1 MSGGKLSIAQS
12 HEEPHYFS
20 RVRILEHIEREPI
33 HNLLFLERQ
42 SDWQSALYSV
52 SSQKTLM
59 SHPRTPENCLPN
71 RATSNAAIA
80 LLLFLLFVGCDRGRE
95 ITSTDKPVL
104 PPIPKLLAL
113 TNMVLI
119 KPGTFIR
126 MKHLVTLT
134 NEYWLGKF
142 EVTQGEYLQ
151 VMRTNPSYFP
161 GDLNRPVEK
170 VSYLHAV
177 EYCAAITK
185 REREAGHLP
194 PEWEYRLPTEAEWE
208 FGCRGGTTNLF
219 NFGDDQS
226 KADQYA
232 WTAENS
238 DSTTHPIG
246 QKLPSSL
253 GLYDIH
259 GNVWE
264 WCQDWFA
271 LYPQSDSTNP
281 VGPPQGKFKVFRGGG
296 WNNEAQ
302 YARSANRFMMAPAS
316 GTHFVGLRLALC
328 QIPVGLNQRM
338 GNN

>member
-1 MSGGKLSIAQS
+1 
-12 HEEPHYFS
+12 
-20 RVRILEHIEREPI
+20 
-33 HNLLFLERQ
+33 
-42 SDWQSALYSV
+42 
-52 SSQKTLM
+52 M
-59 SHPRTPENCLPN
+59 SHPRTPPN
-71 RATSNAAIA
+71 YLLNRGTDTALTLLL
-80 LLLFLLFVGCDRGRE
+80 LLLFAGCDRGRE
-95 ITSTDKPVL
+95 LTSAGQPAA
-104 PPIPKLLAL
+104 PPAPKLLAL

-134 NEYWLGKF
+134 NEYWLGKY

-151 VMRTNPSYFP
+151 VMGTNPSYFP

-170 VSYLHAV
+170 VSYLRAV

-185 REREAGHLP
+185 REGDSGHLP
-194 PEWEYRLPTEAEWE
+194 ADWEYRLPTEAEWE

-264 WCQDWFA
+264 WCLDWFA
-271 LYPQSDSTNP
+271 LYPESNSTNP

-316 GTHFVGLRLALC
+316 GTHFVGFRLALC
-328 QIPVGLNQRM
+328 QIPAGPNRKRE
-338 GNN
+338 